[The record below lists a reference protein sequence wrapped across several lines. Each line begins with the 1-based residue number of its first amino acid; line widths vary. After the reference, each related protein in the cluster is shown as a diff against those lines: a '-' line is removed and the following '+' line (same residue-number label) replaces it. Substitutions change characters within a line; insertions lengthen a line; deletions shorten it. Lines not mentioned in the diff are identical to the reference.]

1 MKKNLELKS
10 EYSAQENDRELL
22 IKQLVMQ
29 KKENAKIKEEIQF
42 YDNIIQ
48 EKDDDEE
55 PVDLDKME
63 TASHAQ
69 KMMGARLK
77 SRGTETGSK

>member
-1 MKKNLELKS
+1 M
-10 EYSAQENDRELL
+10 

-42 YDNIIQ
+42 YENVIE
-48 EKDDDEE
+48 EKDDEEE

-69 KMMGARLK
+69 RLMGNRAK
-77 SRGTETGSK
+77 SRGTETGSKQQFGKQRS